1 VQRIAQFQFERLNT
15 VPLTDRI
22 LGTAFLIVVAV
33 SIVGTRATAVLVPLL
48 AVLVVLLALYERTP
62 LKTFLRVPR
71 TTAAFGVLLA
81 YAVLS
86 TAWAVSPLESLPHV
100 VAATLMLL
108 SVHGLSVW
116 IGEQEEPRL
125 RHLMFWII
133 VAFAA
138 GLLWLTLDV
147 VGHQSIK
154 QWFINAFE
162 FLKPHST
169 DKHYRFD
176 HTGYVWLTLSDLN
189 RNIAALNLLL
199 WPVLM
204 CAAVFWSGTKGR
216 VIIGVLFAATVV
228 CTFASEHETSKLAI
242 IAAALIYVVARLSIR
257 VAKGLL
263 LAGWAVVILATV
275 PIALYAYNG
284 LGLQNSEWVQR
295 SGRDRIVI
303 WADIAERTLENP
315 ILGVGARSTNALNA
329 RGTAS
334 LTESNERKQW
344 TIGRHPHNV
353 YLQAWYELG
362 AIGAIL
368 LGIAGLVAFSQL
380 SQFAPQTWPFALAT
394 LTSTALELALCWDIW
409 QRWFFGIVC
418 FSAVVLVMALRWVSL
433 QQPAALQRASG

>member
-1 VQRIAQFQFERLNT
+1 M

-22 LGTAFLIVVAV
+22 VGTAFLIVVAV
-33 SIVGTRATAVLVPLL
+33 SVIATRAVAVLFPLL

-62 LKTFLRVPR
+62 FKTFLRVPPA
-71 TTAAFGVLLA
+71 TTAFGVLMA
-81 YAVLS
+81 YALLS

-100 VAATLMLL
+100 VAASLMLL
-108 SVHGLSVW
+108 SAHGLCAW
-116 IGEQEEPRL
+116 IGEQKEPRL

-154 QWFINAFE
+154 QWFVNTFE
-162 FLKPHST
+162 LFRPESS

-189 RNIAALNLLL
+189 RNIAAVNLLL

-204 CAAVFWSGTKGR
+204 CAAVFWRGTKGR
-216 VIIGVLFAATVV
+216 VILGMLFAATVV

-242 IAAALIYVVARLSIR
+242 IAAAIVYLIARLSIR
-257 VAKGLL
+257 AAQGLL
-263 LAGWAVVILATV
+263 LAGWTIVILATV

-303 WADIAERTLENP
+303 WADIAERTFENP
-315 ILGVGARSTNALNA
+315 IIGVGARSTNALNA

-334 LTESNERKQW
+334 LTQSVERKQW

-380 SQFAPQTWPFALAT
+380 SQLAPQTWPFALAT

-409 QRWFFGIVC
+409 QRWFFGVVC
-418 FSAVVLVMALRWVSL
+418 FSAVVLVMALRWVGL
-433 QQPAALQRASG
+433 QQPAELQRTSG